1 MASVR
6 TESRGDTMASTTA
19 DYVVD
24 RVEAE
29 GFEPDIIDGAQ
40 VGECHQIEPTGDS
53 AGKLDASLWRSDP
66 ATYDYFFQGDEA
78 FHVLEGTATVELPDS
93 GEKIELRVGDVA
105 YFSAGT
111 RSIWKITTPFKK
123 FTVIAN

>member
-1 MASVR
+1 
-6 TESRGDTMASTTA
+6 MASTTA
-19 DYVVD
+19 DFVVD

-29 GFEPDIIDGAQ
+29 GFEPDIIEGTQ
-40 VGECHQIEPTGDS
+40 VGEVHQIEPGRDS

-66 ATYDYFFQGDEA
+66 ATYDYLFKGDEA
-78 FHVLEGTATVELPDS
+78 FHVVEGTATVELPDT
-93 GEKIELRVGDVA
+93 GEKIELREGDVA

-111 RSIWKITTPFKK
+111 RSIWTITQPFKK